1 MRSPLTN
8 NWWKHWFWISLATN
22 ISCTSLMPETNNI
35 IRSNSFSQTEDANR
49 FLSQSVSVSKVSVKM
64 GRVSDSVREGR
75 NVAGDDS
82 EESFL
87 SDHPLINNYLTPG
100 DLPIV
105 NPRVPPQLHPQLHP
119 QLSQPQ
125 DSFLAQLLEQLTA
138 VANVTVNDQLFPHYN
153 DVQDDAQYQLVYKD
167 DYLSD
172 YDLDQLSDDYLDY
185 LYEIYDDLSAD
196 LTYYDDVIDTID
208 SVNDVV
214 EAVVKV
220 EEVNN
225 NLDEAFSRSE
235 AVSGRLADD
244 VAEEE
249 LIETGAASEA
259 EIVNSVNKLEYVDRV
274 AEEALEQTMEDLT
287 VQQDPA
293 SSFSEDTDF
302 YVKIAILTCV
312 SIAVLFVSGGLLFVI
327 LRRKIKKVGETT
339 LVTNEDEFNNQVV
352 FQTQLKPSSTLQ
364 DHIFTN
370 HFGKSAVYMYDDLH
384 SLDNDSFL
392 TSLETISE
400 KDRFD
405 FE

>member
-1 MRSPLTN
+1 
-8 NWWKHWFWISLATN
+8 
-22 ISCTSLMPETNNI
+22 
-35 IRSNSFSQTEDANR
+35 
-49 FLSQSVSVSKVSVKM
+49 VSVSKVSVKM

-82 EESFL
+82 EESIL

-352 FQTQLKPSSTLQ
+352 FQTQLKPSSALQ